1 MEDDVTDKVPYIEA
15 PILNRKVGPW
25 LAAQKNSGKPF
36 FLWIH
41 YMDVHEPYVPPRKY
55 VEMVDPSINL
65 TDDEMFGLF
74 KSVLLKRDV
83 SSKETVDLLRKL
95 YLAGVRKV
103 DDYVKEFFG
112 ILKANDLLNETV
124 VIITAD
130 HGDEFGEHGGLSHDG
145 KMYSE
150 LVEVPLIIF
159 DPSLSKA
166 IVSEGAVS
174 TVDIPPTIIH
184 LFGLEAVAEFRG
196 HSLLPLE
203 TYPNNGI
210 YGEAVDKYG
219 EREKGDEFPI
229 YYYRQEDLKI
239 IYRERTDTWELYDL
253 LKDPKEQHNIFGESP
268 KAEGMKNKIKLR
280 IRRWEK

>member
-1 MEDDVTDKVPYIEA
+1 
-15 PILNRKVGPW
+15 
-25 LAAQKNSGKPF
+25 
-36 FLWIH
+36 
-41 YMDVHEPYVPPRKY
+41 MDVHEPYVPPRKY

-74 KSVLLKRDV
+74 KGVLLKRDV
-83 SSKETVDLLRKL
+83 SNKQKVDLLKKL

-150 LVEVPLIIF
+150 LVDVPLILY
-159 DPSLSKA
+159 DPDLPVAK
-166 IVSEGAVS
+166 VCDKTVS
-174 TVDIPPTIIH
+174 TVDIPPTILH
-184 LFGLEAVAEFRG
+184 LFGLDPVPEFQG
-196 HSLLPLE
+196 HSLLPTESYLAQ
-203 TYPNNGI
+203 GV
-210 YGEAVDKYG
+210 YGETVDKYG

-229 YYYRQEDLKI
+229 YYYREGDLKI
-239 IYRERTDTWELYDL
+239 IYRERNDSWEVYDL
-253 LKDPKEQHNIFGESP
+253 EKDPGEKENIVTTSP
-268 KAEGMKNKIKLR
+268 QAEDLKKRLR
-280 IRRWEK
+280 PRIQRWSRG